1 MGFTDGM
8 SDRETENV
16 KAAMMFGLLFGC
28 NILGGKL
35 VNTGA
40 FEMTYRGETV
50 WSKLESGRFPT
61 LPELID
67 AVAAVAKTA
76 GAATSAAARSA
87 EQSAEDADDT
97 W

>member
-1 MGFTDGM
+1 MLPAPARDFMNDNPM
-8 SDRETENV
+8 
-16 KAAMMFGLLFGC
+16 MMFGALFAC

-61 LPELID
+61 LPELVD
-67 AVAAVAKTA
+67 AVVVAARKA
-76 GAATSAAARSA
+76 GAATSAAAQSA

>member
-1 MGFTDGM
+1 MLPAPARDFM
-8 SDRETENV
+8 NENPM
-16 KAAMMFGLLFGC
+16 MMFGLLFGC

-40 FEMTYRGETV
+40 FEVTYRGERV
-50 WSKLESGRFPT
+50 WSKLESGRFPS

-67 AVAAVAKTA
+67 AVDDAAARA
-76 GAATSAAARSA
+76 GTGPAAARSA